1 MHEMVTEATLGRRLR
16 IVDAGALRLTESFY
30 PAGQA
35 NADHTHADTSLV
47 FGLAGVLTQRHGAVS
62 GDLRPGRWLVLPH
75 GVEHSDRVGPA
86 GCGCLFLTLRAPD
99 ALELSP
105 SGSALGTP
113 AFLDDARASGIGLRL
128 QRELWIDD
136 RFQLLALEGLALELI
151 AEVGRIRAPD
161 APPRARRLARVREV
175 LHARVLAPPSVRE
188 LAALVDLQP
197 AYLAREFSRVF
208 GSTIAAYARGLRVQW
223 AAREIAGSDRPIAAI
238 AFEAGFV
245 DQSHLTRV
253 FRRTLGVTPG
263 RYRAEHGVHRSIRT
277 ADLPPVR

>member
-1 MHEMVTEATLGRRLR
+1 MVKEATLGRRLR
-16 IVDAGALRLTESFY
+16 IVDAGALRPTDSFY

-105 SGSALGTP
+105 PGSALGTP

-128 QRELWIDD
+128 QRELWLDD

-151 AEVGRIRAPD
+151 AEIGRIRAPD
-161 APPRARRLARVREV
+161 APPRARRLARV
-175 LHARVLAPPSVRE
+175 
-188 LAALVDLQP
+188 
-197 AYLAREFSRVF
+197 REFSRVF

-253 FRRTLGVTPG
+253 FRRTFGVTPG
-263 RYRAEHGVHRSIRT
+263 RYRAEHGVRRGIRT
-277 ADLPPVR
+277 ADLPPAS